1 MSVEVSLNHERVLAT
16 DCGTLWPMLRM
27 CTRFLLPS
35 LTFSALLVQ
44 APAAQQ
50 TRLVVDVSKL
60 GPQIGQPVPDFS
72 LKDQNSK
79 VWTRQSI
86 MGPKG
91 AMLVFIR
98 SADW

>member
-1 MSVEVSLNHERVLAT
+1 
-16 DCGTLWPMLRM
+16 MLRM
-27 CTRFLLPS
+27 CTRFLLLS
-35 LTFSALLVQ
+35 LGLWALLLE
-44 APAAQQ
+44 ASAAQQ
-50 TRLVVDVSKL
+50 TRFVVDVSKL

-72 LKDQNSK
+72 LKDQNGK

-98 SADW
+98 SAD

>member
-1 MSVEVSLNHERVLAT
+1 MKTTLEHPSAFGSARLMAVKRLAT
-16 DCGTLWPMLRM
+16 PSSAAV
-27 CTRFLLPS
+27 LL
-35 LTFSALLVQ
+35 AGLLIEL
-44 APAAQQ
+44 PGMAQTTPRQ
-50 TRLVVDVSKL
+50 KIDVSKL
-60 GPQIGQPVPDFS
+60 GPQVGERVPDFS
-72 LKDQNSK
+72 LKDQTGR